1 MKSLSQSCCYLTQS
15 LPETKRLKAIGVKG
29 YLFPIIYSKMQR
41 GKVVVQGQGHAPHRI
56 SSKDICFTCSF
67 IFTLKCFLNIYI
79 KKKS

>member
-41 GKVVVQGQGHAPHRI
+41 GKVEKGENIAQIRGMLHAEFLQ
-56 SSKDICFTCSF
+56 K
-67 IFTLKCFLNIYI
+67 IFALHAHLDLL
-79 KKKS
+79 

>member
-41 GKVVVQGQGHAPHRI
+41 GKVEKGENIVQIRGMLHTEFLQKIFALHAHL
-56 SSKDICFTCSF
+56 D
-67 IFTLKCFLNIYI
+67 LL
-79 KKKS
+79 